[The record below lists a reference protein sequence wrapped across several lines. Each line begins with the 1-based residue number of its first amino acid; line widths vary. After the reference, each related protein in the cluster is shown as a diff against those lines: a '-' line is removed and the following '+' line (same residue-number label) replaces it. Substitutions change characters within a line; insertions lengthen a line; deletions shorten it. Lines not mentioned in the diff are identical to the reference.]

1 MKKITLTNA
10 TNEKTIIITIDE
22 DQLTYNYVV
31 ITNNTKMY
39 NSARDLYNLC
49 DIMFNCYNDCTSREF
64 DRYYFNNTNDHD
76 RLKYYLDKMAFC
88 KKWCAIYH
96 DDLDTAKHYYRFC
109 TTERVNDII
118 NTNISVAGIK
128 YHEFNN
134 STDICHS
141 VKVEW

>member
-1 MKKITLTNA
+1 MKKMSLTNA

-22 DQLTYNYVV
+22 DQLVYKYEV
-31 ITNNTKMY
+31 ITSNVKMC
-39 NSARDLYNLC
+39 NSARDLYNLY
-49 DIMFNCYNDCTSREF
+49 DIMFNCHNDCITREF
-64 DRYYFNNTNDHD
+64 ELYYIDNCDQHD

-96 DDLDTAKHYYRFC
+96 DDLDRAKHYYRFC
-109 TTERVNDII
+109 TTERANEII

-128 YHEFNN
+128 YHEFNKL
-134 STDICHS
+134 TDIYHS